1 MFPTFGIIV
10 AWAFLSGS
18 LLSARDALAASRSP
32 IAEIAFSPGA
42 VMEPALVLQDTT
54 LRGTGAQTRR
64 ARALL
69 RKRQTTLGTEQP
81 VSTQSILDSIRA
93 LPRDSSARLE
103 QFHHVR
109 VDHPMVTPFRSSTH
123 PLYVPEPVLVRTQHQ
138 LDTASYQYRVR
149 KVVGGADI
157 KEPLTYSFDEYKE
170 ERFRQAIRQN
180 WETMARKYELATD
193 KKRGLGDLFGSVT
206 NIEIPVPK
214 NPLFSIFGPNII
226 RLQING
232 AVDIHAAFRNT
243 SSDLFV
249 NNPLGQS
256 RNEPDFNQ
264 NVQVNVKGEI
274 GDKLKIDADWNT
286 QRTFEFENQ
295 LRVRYTGYEDDVVQS
310 VEAGNVSLQTN
321 SSFISGNQALFGIK
335 AAMQF
340 GPLKLTTIASQKKG
354 QIRELT
360 VSGGGRPTPFTKRAT
375 DYSRDHYFIDTSYV
389 AWFDSVYLNIPA
401 RVDLRKE
408 IRDIEVWVTRIG
420 NEDPNER
427 DVVAFLDESKV
438 RNLQDNPAARRDDYN
453 NVPGEVEVGR
463 FIKLEQGIDY
473 TYHPYAGYITLNRS
487 LQPEQAI
494 AAAYS
499 LPHPTDSRNTV
510 NVGNFGSRQTADT
523 LKLIMKLVRPQRL
536 GPHLKTAWR
545 MMLKNI
551 YPLGGRGIKKEGFE
565 MKIRYEV
572 SGQEPQDNILGF
584 INLIEMFSLDRY
596 GEQPGSPPDGKFDY
610 SPGVTIDES
619 RGELIFPRTE
629 PFREGIRRYFQGIGR
644 TIAEADSFVFHE
656 VYDTTFNGASNSARN
671 KFLMQ
676 GTITS
681 SIASTYPIGFNV
693 VEGSVEVIANGQK
706 ANLGADY
713 TVDYISGQVVIR
725 NQGLLVPGTNLQI
738 KYEANDL
745 FQLAS
750 KSLLGARGDLSLGRN
765 TGFGFTVM
773 NLNQQTLSDKVR
785 LGEEPI
791 NNTIFGID
799 GGTAFEM
806 DFLTRALNYL
816 PGVQTTTPSSF
827 SLRGE
832 AAYMLPDPN
841 TRKSSISQDQG
852 AGIAYIDDFEGARRT
867 IPLPI
872 AYTNWFPASVPEFMP
887 DLDLPLKRT
896 LQEKHEYRAKL
907 DWYNILPSDVLIT
920 DLKPAK
926 LNNVVRGEEQ
936 VTVLNLYLRPNL
948 RAPYNYSM
956 DLENKLFAN
965 PRLAWNGIMWPISST
980 TSNLLDENINFIE
993 FWVYLEKSQPT
1004 VKLSIDMGIISEDAI
1019 PNNRLDTEDGLLDG
1033 VRNGILDAGED
1044 VGIDGLNDN
1053 QERIE
1058 FAAFIAKYPQ
1068 YANDPSGD
1076 NWVRPVASSLRPED
1090 YTDINGTE
1098 GNSQSEAGRFPDT
1111 EDRNRNNV
1119 LDRSNSY
1126 FTYAIPLD
1134 TLQDDFRRYIS
1145 GGGTTG
1151 WYQIRIPIIDTVRS
1165 VGTPSFSNIETI
1177 RLWISGAQQEVL
1189 VRFAEMNLVG
1199 NQWEELIKNDSTF
1212 KVSVVNKEDNPS
1224 YDLPPGL
1231 PEARDRTRPD
1241 QTIFLNEQSLNLVI
1255 NNLQDGD
1262 VRQAIKRF
1270 PVRPLDLF
1278 SYRTMRMFVHGDT
1291 RPAFRTNFTDI
1302 NNYDLELFFRFGSD
1316 SLNYYEYRTPVRPG
1330 WDPSNEVSI
1339 HFAEI
1344 TAIKLSLDSAGAR
1357 SDRIP
1362 VPNGP
1367 EGATYLVRGN
1377 PTLTNIRLLVIGVE
1391 NPYNKGKSVYTG
1403 EVWVNELRL
1412 TDVDDT
1418 PGWAY
1423 RFDSQIK
1430 FADIASLSFNMTQ
1443 RDPHFHGLEDRFGS
1457 RATDRNWS
1465 LAATVG
1471 FEKLLPQS
1479 WAGSSLAFSYSRV
1492 EQIQNPKYLPGTDI
1506 LVDEAVTRTR
1516 DSRIQEGVS
1525 ETAAADSASNI
1536 RFQTQSLTIIET
1548 YSLPNLRLNVPV
1560 QHWLVSE
1567 TINRLSFAY
1576 SFNRSVRRT
1585 PTVESF
1591 NQWQWNARVAYGV
1604 QLSDQN
1610 YVEPFSPF
1618 GDFFLF
1624 SPFKGLKLFY
1634 LPRGFN
1640 FSTTLTRGQTNEQAR
1655 NQTAAKPV
1663 VRNFVASRSMSFS
1676 WQFSEGGLL
1685 NLGSDYAL
1693 DIQSTLLN
1701 METNPDGQ
1709 QRSFTAI
1716 LGQMFGKA
1724 KLIDF
1729 GDDLTYGQTITFTP
1743 RPVIPAILKLDKF
1756 LSLGGRYSSRF
1767 DWTNNLQAG
1776 NLGRSAGVSANLN
1789 MNFDVNVKTIG
1800 NEIWSQT
1807 QAAPADTA
1815 KGLNV
1820 FDALDRISRIAIKT
1834 PIFDFD
1840 KVTFSFT
1847 QQNRSQNS
1855 GVLGRAGFA
1864 NVFGRVPFFQSSLP
1878 EHGPSLMYQ
1887 LGLSSDPHG
1896 DVIMKTKGSFPFFT
1910 GSVIPGLRAPGGN
1923 LSDVFSQTNR
1933 MSMRTSRPLWEGA
1946 SIEINWNVGWSYT
1959 VNRSL
1964 NTDSLGIP
1972 TESNKVVSGDVE
1984 RSYLTFP
1991 PILFF
1996 KFFRTSIEDVQK
2008 QFERM
2013 RIDPSDTRTTDAK
2026 LAAAFEDG
2034 LEAVPL
2040 LKSVLG
2046 NLVPRPNWSLRWE
2059 GLEKFPVFNLFAA
2072 RASFDHNYTSGYKRR
2087 WKISPTG
2094 EEITENQQITYG
2106 FTPLVGLNFQL
2117 KEFIKG
2123 SFTTNFRYGVTTSY
2137 DLQPAAQNLVESDV
2151 TDITVS
2157 ATYGRQGFEFPFFGL
2172 SLSNDI
2178 DISFSYSYSKNSRK
2192 VYDMKA
2198 VNFKKDG
2205 TVLDGTTRTIL
2216 EPRIRYILSSRVT
2229 ASVYYKYSKTDGSR
2243 IPGQTIN
2250 EGGLDVR
2257 VAIQP

>member
-1 MFPTFGIIV
+1 M
-10 AWAFLSGS
+10 
-18 LLSARDALAASRSP
+18 
-32 IAEIAFSPGA
+32 
-42 VMEPALVLQDTT
+42 
-54 LRGTGAQTRR
+54 
-64 ARALL
+64 
-69 RKRQTTLGTEQP
+69 
-81 VSTQSILDSIRA
+81 
-93 LPRDSSARLE
+93 
-103 QFHHVR
+103 
-109 VDHPMVTPFRSSTH
+109 
-123 PLYVPEPVLVRTQHQ
+123 VRTQHQ
-138 LDTASYQYRVR
+138 LDSVRYVYRIR
-149 KVVGGADI
+149 RVVGGMDVR
-157 KEPLTYSFDEYKE
+157 EPLVYSFEEYKE
-170 ERFRQAIRQN
+170 ARLLQALRLN
-180 WETMARKYELATD
+180 WEAMARKYELAAD
-193 KKRGLGDLFGSVT
+193 KKKGLGDLFGSVT

-249 NNPLGQS
+249 SNPLGQS

-335 AAMQF
+335 TALQF

-360 VSGGGRPTPFTKRAT
+360 VSGGGRPTPFSKRAT

-401 RVDLRKE
+401 RVDPRKE

-420 NEDPNER
+420 NEDPNEQ

-438 RNLQDNPAARRDDYN
+438 RNLQNNLAARGEEYN
-453 NVPGEVEVGR
+453 NLPGEVEVGR
-463 FIKLEQGIDY
+463 FIRLVEGIDY
-473 TYHPYAGYITLNRS
+473 TFHKYAGYITLNRS
-487 LQPEQAI
+487 LQAEQAI

-499 LPHPTDSRNTV
+499 LPDPVDPRGTID
-510 NVGNFGSRQTADT
+510 VGNFGTKDTDTSRSV
-523 LKLIMKLVRPQRL
+523 KLIMKLVRPQRL
-536 GPHLKTAWR
+536 GPHFKTAWR

-551 YPLGGRGIKKEGFE
+551 YPLGGRGIKKDGFE
-565 MKIRYEV
+565 MKMLYEV

-610 SPGVTIDES
+610 APGVTIDES

-629 PFREGIRRYFQGIGR
+629 PFREGIRRFFAGIGK

-706 ANLGADY
+706 AQLGADY

-750 KSLLGARGDLSLGRN
+750 KSLLGARGDLSFGRN
-765 TGFGFTVM
+765 TSFGFTVM

-841 TRKSSISQDQG
+841 TRKSSISQDKG

-872 AYTNWFPASVPEFMP
+872 SYTNWYPASVPEYIP
-887 DLDLPLKRT
+887 GLDLPLKRT
-896 LQEKHEYRAKL
+896 LQEKQEYRAKL

-926 LNNVVRGEEQ
+926 KDNVARGEEQ

-948 RAPYNYSM
+948 RAPNNYSM
-956 DLENKLFAN
+956 DFENKLLAN
-965 PRLAWNGIMWPISST
+965 SPLAWNGVMWPISST

-1019 PNNRLDTEDGLLDG
+1019 PNNFLNTEDGLLDG
-1033 VRNGILDAGED
+1033 VRNGILDNGED
-1044 VGIDGLNDN
+1044 RGIDGRTDD
-1053 QERIE
+1053 QERVD
-1058 FAAFIAKYPQ
+1058 FADFIGKYPQ
-1068 YANDPSGD
+1068 FANDPSGD
-1076 NWVRPVASSLRPED
+1076 NWSKPVSSSLLPGD
-1090 YTDINGTE
+1090 YNNINGTE

-1119 LDRSNSY
+1119 LDRTNSY
-1126 FTYAIPLD
+1126 FTYEIPLD
-1134 TLQDDFRRYIS
+1134 TLHEDFRRFVS

-1165 VGTPSFSNIETI
+1165 VGAPSFSNVETI
-1177 RLWISGAQQEVL
+1177 RFWITGAQQEVL
-1189 VRFAEMNLVG
+1189 VRFAELNLVG
-1199 NQWEELIKNDSTF
+1199 NQWEELVKNDSTF
-1212 KVSVVNKEDNPS
+1212 KVSVVNREDNPS

-1231 PEARDRTRPD
+1231 PQARDRTRPD
-1241 QTIFLNEQSLNLVI
+1241 QNIYLNEQSLNLVI
-1255 NNLQDGD
+1255 QNLNDGES
-1262 VRQAIKRF
+1262 RQAIKRF

-1278 SYRTMRMFVHGDT
+1278 SYRSMRMFVHGDT
-1291 RPAFRTNFTDI
+1291 RPAFRTNY
-1302 NNYDLELFFRFGSD
+1302 NNPDDYDLELFFRFGSD
-1316 SLNYYEYRTPVRPG
+1316 SLNYYEYRTPIRPD
-1330 WDPSNEVSI
+1330 WDLANEVSI

-1344 TAIKLSLDSAGAR
+1344 TAIKLSLDSLGAR
-1357 SDRIP
+1357 SERIP

-1377 PTLTNIRLLVIGVE
+1377 PTLTNVRLLVIGVE
-1391 NPYNKGKSVYTG
+1391 NPYNKGKSDYTG

-1423 RFDSQIK
+1423 RFDTQVK
-1430 FADIASLSFNMTQ
+1430 FADIASFSFNMTQ
-1443 RDPHFHGLEDRFGS
+1443 RDPHFHGLEERFGS
-1457 RATDRNWS
+1457 RANDQNWS
-1465 LAATVG
+1465 IAANVG
-1471 FEKLLPQS
+1471 FEKLLPQT
-1479 WAGSSLAFSYSRV
+1479 WAGSSLAFTYSRV

-1506 LVDEAVTRTR
+1506 LVDEAVVRTR
-1516 DSRIQEGVS
+1516 ESRIEEGVNES
-1525 ETAAADSASNI
+1525 AATDSASSI
-1536 RFQTQSLTIIET
+1536 RLQTQSLTITET
-1548 YSLPNLRLNVPV
+1548 YALPNIKLNLPV
-1560 QHWLVSE
+1560 DHWLVSE

-1576 SFNRSVRRT
+1576 SFNRSSRRA
-1585 PTVESF
+1585 PTIESF
-1591 NQWQWNARVAYGV
+1591 NQWQWNARVAYGL

-1610 YVEPFSPF
+1610 FIEPFAPF

-1624 SPFKGLKLFY
+1624 SPWKGLKLFY

-1640 FSTTLTRGQTNEQAR
+1640 FSTTLTRGQTSEQAR

-1663 VRNFVASRSMSFS
+1663 VRNFVAARSLSFA

-1685 NLGSDYAL
+1685 NLGTDYAL

-1701 METNPDGQ
+1701 LETNPEGQ
-1709 QRSFTAI
+1709 QRSFTTI

-1729 GDDLTYGQTITFTP
+1729 GNDLTYGQTISFNP
-1743 RPVIPAILKLDKF
+1743 RPIIPAIFKFDKIF
-1756 LSLGGRYSSRF
+1756 SLGGRYSSRY

-1776 NLGRSAGVSANLN
+1776 ELGKSAGVSANLT
-1789 MNFDVNVKTIG
+1789 MNLDVNVKTLG
-1800 NEIWSQT
+1800 NEIWPPAP
-1807 QAAPADTA
+1807 AAPPPGDTA
-1815 KGLNV
+1815 KGLNAL
-1820 FDALDRISRIAIKT
+1820 DALDRVSRIVIKT
-1834 PIFDFD
+1834 PIFDFE
-1840 KVTFSFT
+1840 KLTFSFT

-1855 GVLGRAGFA
+1855 GVLGRPGFA

-1878 EHGPSLMYQ
+1878 EHGPSLLYQ
-1887 LGLSSDPHG
+1887 LGMASDPHG
-1896 DVIMKTKGSFPFFT
+1896 DVIIKSKGSFPFFSGYT
-1910 GSVIPGLRAPGGN
+1910 VPGLRAPLGN
-1923 LSDVFSQTNR
+1923 LADVFSQTNR

-1959 VNRSL
+1959 VNRTI
-1964 NTDSLGIP
+1964 NTDSIGVP
-1972 TESNKVVSGDVE
+1972 FESNKVVSGDIE

-1996 KFFRTSIEDVQK
+1996 KFFRTSVEDVQK

-2013 RIDPSDTRTTDAK
+2013 RIDPSDTRTPDAK
-2026 LAAAFEDG
+2026 LAEAFEGG

-2040 LKSVLG
+2040 LKKLIG
-2046 NLVPRPNWSLRWE
+2046 DLVPRPNWTLRWE
-2059 GLEKFPVFNLFAA
+2059 GLEKFPGFNLFAA

-2106 FTPLVGLNFQL
+2106 FSPLIGLNFQL

-2123 SFTTNFRYGVTTSY
+2123 SFSTSFRYGTTTSY
-2137 DLQPAAQNLVESDV
+2137 DLQPSAQNIVESAV
-2151 TDITVS
+2151 TDITIS
-2157 ATYGRQGFEFPFFGL
+2157 ANYARQGFEFPFFGL

-2178 DISFSYSYSKNSRK
+2178 DISFSYSYSTNSRK
-2192 VYDMKA
+2192 LYDMKA

>member
-1 MFPTFGIIV
+1 MVKPF
-10 AWAFLSGS
+10 A
-18 LLSARDALAASRSP
+18 SP
-32 IAEIAFSPGA
+32 I
-42 VMEPALVLQDTT
+42 
-54 LRGTGAQTRR
+54 
-64 ARALL
+64 
-69 RKRQTTLGTEQP
+69 
-81 VSTQSILDSIRA
+81 
-93 LPRDSSARLE
+93 
-103 QFHHVR
+103 
-109 VDHPMVTPFRSSTH
+109 H
-123 PLYVPEPVLVRTQHQ
+123 PLYLPEPAIVRTQHQ
-138 LDTASYQYRVR
+138 LDTALYVYRIR
-149 KVVGGADI
+149 TMVGGADV
-157 KEPLTYSFDEYKE
+157 KEPLVYSLEEYRE
-170 ERFRQAIRQN
+170 ARFRQAIRLN
-180 WETMARKYELATD
+180 WETMARKYELAAD
-193 KKRGLGDLFGSVT
+193 KKKGLGELFGSVT

-310 VEAGNVSLQTN
+310 VEAGNVSLPTN

-335 AAMQF
+335 AALQF

-354 QIRELT
+354 QIRELS

-401 RVDLRKE
+401 RVDQRKE
-408 IRDIEVWVTRIG
+408 IRDLEVWVTRIG

-427 DVVAFLDESKV
+427 DVVAFLDESRV
-438 RNLQDNPAARRDDYN
+438 RNLQDNLSARDDEYN

-473 TYHPYAGYITLNRS
+473 TYHSYAGYITLNRS

-499 LPHPTDSRNTV
+499 LPDPTDLRGTM
-510 NVGNFGSRQTADT
+510 NVGNFGTRDT
-523 LKLIMKLVRPQRL
+523 SKALKLIMKLVRPQRL

-551 YPLGGRGIKKEGFE
+551 YPLGGRGIKKDGFE
-565 MKIRYEV
+565 MKILYEV

-610 SPGVTIDES
+610 APGVTIDES

-629 PFREGIRRYFQGIGR
+629 PFREGIRRYFQGIGK

-706 ANLGADY
+706 AQLGPDY

-806 DFLTRALNYL
+806 DFLTRAMNYL

-841 TRKSSISQDQG
+841 TRKSSIAQDHG

-872 AYTNWFPASVPEFMP
+872 SYTIWFPASVPEYMP

-920 DLKPAK
+920 DLKPSK
-926 LNNVVRGEEQ
+926 EGNVVRGEEQ
-936 VTVLNLYLRPNL
+936 LTVLNLYLRPNL
-948 RAPYNYSM
+948 RAPHNYSM
-956 DLENKLFAN
+956 DFENKLLAD
-965 PRLAWNGIMWPISST
+965 PRRAWNGIMWPIGST

-1004 VKLSIDMGIISEDAI
+1004 VRLSIDMGIISEDAI
-1019 PNNRLDTEDGLLDG
+1019 PNNKLDTEDGLLDG

-1044 VGIDGLNDN
+1044 RGIDGLTDD

-1058 FAAFIAKYPQ
+1058 FAEFIAKYPQ
-1068 YANDPSGD
+1068 YADDPSGD
-1076 NWVRPVASSLRPED
+1076 NWVKPVSSSLLPQD
-1090 YTDINGTE
+1090 YNNINGTE
-1098 GNSQSEAGRFPDT
+1098 GNSQSESGRFPDT

-1126 FTYAIPLD
+1126 FTYEIPLD
-1134 TLQDDFRRYIS
+1134 TLQEDFRRYVS

-1165 VGTPSFSNIETI
+1165 IGTPSFSNVETI
-1177 RLWISGAQQEVL
+1177 RFWIAGAQQEVIIRL
-1189 VRFAEMNLVG
+1189 AELNLVG
-1199 NQWEELIKNDSTF
+1199 NQWEELVKNDSTF

-1224 YDLPPGL
+1224 YDLPEGL
-1231 PEARDRTRPD
+1231 PQARDRTRPD
-1241 QTIFLNEQSLNLVI
+1241 QNIFLNEQSLNLVMT
-1255 NNLQDGD
+1255 NLQDGES
-1262 VRQAIKRF
+1262 RQAIKRF

-1291 RPAFRTNFTDI
+1291 RPAFRTNYTDPG
-1302 NNYDLELFFRFGSD
+1302 NYDLELFFRFGSD
-1316 SLNYYEYRTPVRPG
+1316 SLNYYEYRTPIRPD
-1330 WDPSNEVSI
+1330 WDPANEVSI

-1344 TAIKLSLDSAGAR
+1344 TAIKLSLDSVGAR
-1357 SDRIP
+1357 SERIP

-1377 PTLTNIRLLVIGVE
+1377 PTLTNVRLLVIGVE
-1391 NPYNKGKSVYTG
+1391 NPYNKGKSNYTG

-1423 RFDSQIK
+1423 RFDTQIK

-1457 RATDRNWS
+1457 RANDRNWS
-1465 LAATVG
+1465 LAASIG
-1471 FEKLLPQS
+1471 FEKLLPQT
-1479 WAGSSLAFSYSRV
+1479 WAGSSLAFTYSRV

-1506 LVDEAVTRTR
+1506 LVDEAVGRTR
-1516 DSRIQEGVS
+1516 DSQIGEGAS
-1525 ETAAADSASNI
+1525 EGAATDSATTI
-1536 RFQTQSLTIIET
+1536 RLQTQSLTITET
-1548 YSLPNLRLNVPV
+1548 YALPNIRINVPV
-1560 QHWLVSE
+1560 NHWLVSE

-1576 SFNRSVRRT
+1576 SFNRSSRRA
-1585 PTVESF
+1585 PTIASF
-1591 NQWQWNARVAYGV
+1591 NQWQWNARMAYGL

-1610 YVEPFSPF
+1610 FIEPFAPF

-1624 SPFKGLKLFY
+1624 SPWKGLKLFY

-1640 FSTTLTRGQTNEQAR
+1640 FSTTLTRGQTSEQAR
-1655 NQTAAKPV
+1655 NQAAAKPV
-1663 VRNFVASRSMSFS
+1663 VRNFVASRSMSFA

-1701 METNPDGQ
+1701 LETSPEGA

-1729 GDDLTYGQTITFTP
+1729 GDDLTYGQTISFNP
-1743 RPVIPAILKLDKF
+1743 RPVIPAIFKLDKI
-1756 LSLGGRYSSRF
+1756 LSLSGRYSSRY
-1767 DWTNNLQAG
+1767 DWSNNLQAG
-1776 NLGRSAGVSANLN
+1776 ALGKSAGVSANLT
-1789 MNFDVNVKTIG
+1789 MNFDVNLKTIG

-1807 QAAPADTA
+1807 PAAPLPADTA
-1815 KGLNV
+1815 KGQNV
-1820 FDALDRISRIAIKT
+1820 LEALDRVSRIAIKT
-1834 PIFDFD
+1834 PVFDFD

-1847 QQNRSQNS
+1847 QQNRAQNS
-1855 GVLGRAGFA
+1855 GVLGRPGFA

-1878 EHGPSLMYQ
+1878 ENGPSLMYQ

-1896 DVIMKTKGSFPFFT
+1896 DVIMKSKGSFPFFG
-1910 GSVIPGLRAPGGN
+1910 GSTVPGLRAPLGN
-1923 LSDVFSQTNR
+1923 LADVFSQSNR

-1946 SIEINWNVGWSYT
+1946 NIEINWNVGWSYT
-1959 VNRSL
+1959 VNRSI
-1964 NTDSLGIP
+1964 NTDSVGVP
-1972 TESNKVVSGDVE
+1972 TESNKVVSGDIE

-2008 QFERM
+2008 EFERM
-2013 RIDPSDTRTTDAK
+2013 RIDPSDTRTADAK
-2026 LAAAFEDG
+2026 LAKAFEDG

-2040 LKSVLG
+2040 LKGLIG
-2046 NLVPRPNWSLRWE
+2046 DLVPRPNWTLRWE

-2072 RASFDHNYTSGYKRR
+2072 RASFDHSYTSGYKRR

-2094 EEITENQQITYG
+2094 EEVTENQQITYG
-2106 FTPLVGLNFQL
+2106 FAPLIGLNFQL

-2123 SFTTNFRYGVTTSY
+2123 SFSTTFRYGTTTSY
-2137 DLQPAAQNLVESDV
+2137 DLQPAAQNVVESDV

-2157 ATYGRQGFEFPFFGL
+2157 ANYSRQGFEFPFFGL

-2178 DISFSYSYSKNSRK
+2178 DISFSYSYSTNSRK
-2192 VYDMKA
+2192 LFDMKA

-2216 EPRIRYILSSRVT
+2216 EPRIRYILSARVT